1 MLHRCALHKL
11 HLRYSQDTRDQIT
24 SDKRFKSASSNCI
37 LDIPFILSEHPNEDW
52 LHTCDACTNHVG
64 PNTIGKA
71 RKWHQQCQP
80 ILAKPYSS
88 LREMTGQYKPQLP
101 EMVPYSQQRESTVG
115 EDYVTQGKFRY
126 TIVLTSSQISYQE

>member
-1 MLHRCALHKL
+1 MIR
-11 HLRYSQDTRDQIT
+11 LRVIKGYKARHQIAFLT
-24 SDKRFKSASSNCI
+24 FHSFLVNIQTKTDYIHVTHAQTMSVQ
-37 LDIPFILSEHPNEDW
+37 IPL
-52 LHTCDACTNHVG
+52 
-64 PNTIGKA
+64 IGKA

-126 TIVLTSSQISYQE
+126 SIILTSSQISYQE